1 MAFNRHP
8 HISALHMV
16 RRADDVTGKEEKILV
31 LETDVQLPQ
40 AGQECD
46 DTNLYMVLRQLERLR
61 EDVESTYGKFEVI
74 EIRSV
79 NDNRGMKAMPNYL
92 Q

>member
-1 MAFNRHP
+1 
-8 HISALHMV
+8 MV

-31 LETDVQLPQ
+31 LETDVQPPQ

-61 EDVESTYGKFEVI
+61 EDVESTYGNPKQRDPAMSPI
-74 EIRSV
+74 
-79 NDNRGMKAMPNYL
+79 NRTETDASIICSQNPVT
-92 Q
+92 

>member
-8 HISALHMV
+8 HISAFHMV
-16 RRADDVTGKEEKILV
+16 CRADVATGKEEKVLV

-46 DTNLYMVLRQLERLR
+46 DANLYMVLRQLERLR
-61 EDVESTYGKFEVI
+61 EDVESTHGKFEAI
-74 EIRSV
+74 EIRSA
-79 NDNRGMKAMPNYL
+79 NGHQSTKPLPNYL
-92 Q
+92 